1 MTQIDPIWT
10 TTNDRFRATKTCD
23 VRESNSLTFS
33 QHCQLN
39 RKAEQDPCR
48 ARESLRHALPVR
60 RDPFVSGVRDFILE
74 KRLLVANSSAD
85 LAFLA

>member
-1 MTQIDPIWT
+1 MLDQNGHAGI
-10 TTNDRFRATKTCD
+10 A
-23 VRESNSLTFS
+23 FS

-48 ARESLRHALPVR
+48 ARESLRHTLPMR
-60 RDPFVSGVRDFILE
+60 RDPFVSGLKDFILE
-74 KRLLVANSSAD
+74 KRLLIANSSAD